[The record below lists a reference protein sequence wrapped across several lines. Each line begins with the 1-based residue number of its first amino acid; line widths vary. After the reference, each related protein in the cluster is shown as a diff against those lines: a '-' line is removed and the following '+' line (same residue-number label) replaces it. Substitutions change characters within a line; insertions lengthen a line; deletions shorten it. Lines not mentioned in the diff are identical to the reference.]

1 MEKLP
6 HAYIVSSASE
16 NTRTGKA
23 FYLAEK
29 MLCQADGERPCGVC
43 RDCRKVRARVHPDLA
58 VIERITDDKG
68 KQKKEILVDQVRAM
82 GADAYVIPNE
92 AAAKVYII
100 KDADTM
106 NEQAQ
111 NAALKILEEP
121 PRGVHFIL
129 CVSNP
134 ERLLVTVRSR
144 CVLVSCAGEED
155 AEDESSAALA
165 DEFVSL
171 ERKGDI
177 PELTAWCFEHETLDA
192 ASLGAFLLALK
203 RRYVRLLVSA
213 EDKMRIMDIIQLID
227 RCARYQTVNTG
238 VKHILG
244 LLAVRSAAETRK
256 TID

>member
-1 MEKLP
+1 MEKLS

-16 NTRTGKA
+16 NARMGKA
-23 FYLAEK
+23 FFLAEK
-29 MLCQADGERPCGVC
+29 MLCQSSGERPCGVC
-43 RDCRKVRARVHPDLA
+43 RDCRKVKARVHPDLA

-92 AAAKVYII
+92 AAEKVYII

-121 PRGVHFIL
+121 PKGVHFIL

-144 CVLVSCAGEED
+144 CVLISCAGEED
-155 AEDESSAALA
+155 AEDETSAALA

-171 ERKGDI
+171 ERKGDT
-177 PELTAWCFEHETLDA
+177 PALTAWCFEHETLDA
-192 ASLGAFLLALK
+192 ISLGALLLALK
-203 RRYVRLLVSA
+203 RRYAALLVSA
-213 EDKMRIMDIIQLID
+213 QDKMSIMDIIQLID
-227 RCARYQTVNTG
+227 RCAQYQTVNTG

>member
-1 MEKLP
+1 M
-6 HAYIVSSASE
+6 
-16 NTRTGKA
+16 
-23 FYLAEK
+23 
-29 MLCQADGERPCGVC
+29 
-43 RDCRKVRARVHPDLA
+43 
-58 VIERITDDKG
+58 
-68 KQKKEILVDQVRAM
+68 
-82 GADAYVIPNE
+82 
-92 AAAKVYII
+92 
-100 KDADTM
+100 
-106 NEQAQ
+106 
-111 NAALKILEEP
+111 
-121 PRGVHFIL
+121 
-129 CVSNP
+129 SNP

-155 AEDESSAALA
+155 TEDESSAALA

-203 RRYVRLLVSA
+203 RRYVGLLASA

>member
-1 MEKLP
+1 MEKLS

-16 NTRTGKA
+16 NARMGKA
-23 FYLAEK
+23 FFLAEK
-29 MLCQADGERPCGVC
+29 MLCQSSGERPCGVC
-43 RDCRKVRARVHPDLA
+43 RDCRKVKARVHPDLA

-92 AAAKVYII
+92 AAEKVYII

-121 PRGVHFIL
+121 PKGVHFIL

-144 CVLVSCAGEED
+144 CVLISCAGEED
-155 AEDESSAALA
+155 AEDETSAALA

-171 ERKGDI
+171 ERKGDT
-177 PELTAWCFEHETLDA
+177 PALTAWCFEHETLDA
-192 ASLGAFLLALK
+192 ISLGALLLALK
-203 RRYVRLLVSA
+203 RRYAALLVSA
-213 EDKMRIMDIIQLID
+213 QDKMRIMDIIQLID
-227 RCARYQTVNTG
+227 RCAQYQTVNTG

-244 LLAVRSAAETRK
+244 LLAVRSVAETRK

>member
-16 NTRTGKA
+16 NARTGKA

-192 ASLGAFLLALK
+192 ASLGALLLALK
-203 RRYVRLLVSA
+203 RRYVGLLVSA